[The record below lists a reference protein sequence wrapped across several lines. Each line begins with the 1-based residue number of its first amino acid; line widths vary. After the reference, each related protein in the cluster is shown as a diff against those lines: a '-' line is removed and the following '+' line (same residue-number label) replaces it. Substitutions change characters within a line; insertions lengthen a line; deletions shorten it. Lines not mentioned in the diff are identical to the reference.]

1 MDMPILAVS
10 MHDHMESCAEL
21 EGGLEDLSVEVY
33 TVKRCGEAKDLI
45 ARYQPLLLFVDLNI
59 WTQSHDEILSMA
71 VAADQT
77 FNIIVVGYLPDI
89 EKYVWAIEHGA
100 FNFVAP
106 PFARDVLALVVYTAA
121 IDARDRRR
129 ALARPPLSRASSDR
143 RRVADSRSEGA
154 NSLMTKTLNWRVS

>member
-10 MHDHMESCAEL
+10 MHDDMEWCTEL
-21 EGGLEDLSVEVY
+21 EGALEDLAVEVY
-33 TVKRCGEAKDLI
+33 TVKRCGEANDVI
-45 ARYQPLLLFVDLNI
+45 AKYQPLLLFVDLNI
-59 WTQSHDEILSMA
+59 WKQSHDEIVSMA

-77 FNIIVVGYLPDI
+77 FNIIVVGSLPDI
-89 EKYVWAIEHGA
+89 EKFVSAIEHGA

-129 ALARPPLSRASSDR
+129 SLSRAPLSQ
-143 RRVADSRSEGA
+143 ASR
-154 NSLMTKTLNWRVS
+154 